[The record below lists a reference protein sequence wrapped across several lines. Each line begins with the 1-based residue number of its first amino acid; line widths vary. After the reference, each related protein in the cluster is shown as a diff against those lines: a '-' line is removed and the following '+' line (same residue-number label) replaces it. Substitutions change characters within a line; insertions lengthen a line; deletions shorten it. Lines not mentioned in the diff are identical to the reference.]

1 MKYNFKTEP
10 YEHQRKALERG
21 YDKKFFAYFMDM
33 GTGKSKVLLD
43 NIGILRQRGEI
54 SCACIIAPKS
64 VYLNWFY
71 NELEKHLS
79 SDIPLDVLCWS
90 PSKSAHFEGERLQ
103 FMNPKPDMLK
113 LLFMNVEA
121 LSTKRGA
128 DFLFS
133 VAKAYPDMLLAV
145 DESTTI
151 KSRTAARTKA
161 LTRIAK
167 HVKYKRI
174 LTGSPITQSPLDL
187 FSQCEFL
194 ERGCLQQASYWGFLN
209 RYAKVQRRTLGAH
222 SFQQVMGYQNL
233 DELNRIIQ
241 PFSYRVRKEECLD
254 LPDKVYVQR
263 EVEFTPEQKAAYN
276 TMKKAAMAFLAEGQ
290 VTASTVLSQML
301 RMQQICSGYV
311 KTDEGVL
318 VELPTNKIKALMA
331 AIEETDGKMII
342 WCNFTHDLKRVAA
355 ELKAVYGEQ
364 SYRLFYGDVST
375 EDRTDIVNQFQ
386 DPASPL
392 RFFVGQ
398 PRSGGY
404 GLTLTEAKTVIYYS
418 NGFDLE
424 VRLQSEDRAH
434 RIGQTNKVTYI
445 DIVTAQSVDS
455 KILFALRRKLNLATE
470 VMAEGYKKW
479 LV

>member
-1 MKYNFKTEP
+1 MGYNFKTEP
-10 YEHQRKALERG
+10 YAHQRKALELG
-21 YDKKFFAYFMDM
+21 YDKSFFAYFMDM

-43 NIGILRQRGEI
+43 NIGILYARGEI

-79 SDIPLDVLCWS
+79 ADIALDVLCWN
-90 PSKSAHFEGERLQ
+90 PSKSAQQEGFRLS
-103 FMNPKPDMLK
+103 FMNPQQDKLK

-128 DFLFS
+128 DFLHS
-133 VAKAYPDMLLAV
+133 VAKLYPDMLLAV

-167 HVKYKRI
+167 GVKYKRI

-194 ERGCLQQASYWGFLN
+194 AKGCLQQASYWGFLN

-222 SFQQVMGYQNL
+222 SFQQVTGYQNL
-233 DELNRIIQ
+233 DELNSIIQ

-254 LPDKVYVQR
+254 LPDKVYMRR
-263 EVEFTPEQKAAYN
+263 EVDFTPEQKVAYN
-276 TMKKAAMAFLAEGQ
+276 TMKKAAMTFLAEGQ

-318 VELPTNKIKALMA
+318 VELPTNKIKALMS

-355 ELKAVYGEQ
+355 ELEKAYGVD
-364 SYRLFYGDVST
+364 SYRLFYGDTPT
-375 EDRTDIVNQFQ
+375 EERSAIVAQFQ
-386 DPASPL
+386 EPESPL

-445 DIVTAQSVDS
+445 DIVVNQSVDD
-455 KILFALRRKLNLATE
+455 KILWALRRKLNLATE
-470 VMAEGYKKW
+470 VMAEGYKTW

>member
-1 MKYNFKTEP
+1 MGYNFKTEP
-10 YEHQRKALERG
+10 YAHQRKALELG
-21 YDKKFFAYFMDM
+21 YDKSFFAYFMDM

-43 NIGILRQRGEI
+43 NIGILYARGEI

-79 SDIPLDVLCWS
+79 ADIALDVLCWN
-90 PSKSAHFEGERLQ
+90 PSKSAQQEGLRLN
-103 FMNPKPDMLK
+103 FMNPQQDKLK

-128 DFLFS
+128 DFLHS
-133 VAKAYPDMLLAV
+133 VAKLYPDMLLAV

-167 HVKYKRI
+167 GVKYKRI

-194 ERGCLQQASYWGFLN
+194 AKGCLQQASYWGFLN

-222 SFQQVMGYQNL
+222 SFQQVTGYQNL
-233 DELNRIIQ
+233 DELNSIIQ

-254 LPDKVYVQR
+254 LPDKVYMRR
-263 EVEFTPEQKAAYN
+263 EVDFTPEQKVAYN
-276 TMKKAAMAFLAEGQ
+276 TMKKAAMTFLAEGQ

-318 VELPTNKIKALMA
+318 VELPTNKIKALMS

-355 ELKAVYGEQ
+355 ELEKAYGVD
-364 SYRLFYGDVST
+364 SYRLFYGDTPT
-375 EDRTDIVNQFQ
+375 EERSAIVAQFQ
-386 DPASPL
+386 EPESPL

-445 DIVTAQSVDS
+445 DIVVNQSVDD
-455 KILFALRRKLNLATE
+455 KILWALRRKLNLATE
-470 VMAEGYKKW
+470 VMAEGYKTW
-479 LV
+479 FV

>member
-1 MKYNFKTEP
+1 
-10 YEHQRKALERG
+10 
-21 YDKKFFAYFMDM
+21 
-33 GTGKSKVLLD
+33 
-43 NIGILRQRGEI
+43 
-54 SCACIIAPKS
+54 
-64 VYLNWFY
+64 
-71 NELEKHLS
+71 
-79 SDIPLDVLCWS
+79 
-90 PSKSAHFEGERLQ
+90 
-103 FMNPKPDMLK
+103 
-113 LLFMNVEA
+113 
-121 LSTKRGA
+121 
-128 DFLFS
+128 
-133 VAKAYPDMLLAV
+133 
-145 DESTTI
+145 
-151 KSRTAARTKA
+151 
-161 LTRIAK
+161 
-167 HVKYKRI
+167 
-174 LTGSPITQSPLDL
+174 
-187 FSQCEFL
+187 
-194 ERGCLQQASYWGFLN
+194 
-209 RYAKVQRRTLGAH
+209 
-222 SFQQVMGYQNL
+222 
-233 DELNRIIQ
+233 
-241 PFSYRVRKEECLD
+241 
-254 LPDKVYVQR
+254 
-263 EVEFTPEQKAAYN
+263 
-276 TMKKAAMAFLAEGQ
+276 
-290 VTASTVLSQML
+290 ML

>member
-1 MKYNFKTEP
+1 MGYNFKTEP
-10 YEHQRKALERG
+10 YAHQRKALELG
-21 YDKKFFAYFMDM
+21 YDKSFFAYFMDM

-43 NIGILRQRGEI
+43 NIGILYARGEI

-79 SDIPLDVLCWS
+79 ADIALDVLCWN
-90 PSKSAHFEGERLQ
+90 PSKSAQQEGLRLN
-103 FMNPKPDMLK
+103 FMNPQQDKLK

-128 DFLFS
+128 DFLHS
-133 VAKAYPDMLLAV
+133 VAKLYPDMLLAV

-167 HVKYKRI
+167 GVKYKRI

-194 ERGCLQQASYWGFLN
+194 AKGCLQQASYWGFLN

-222 SFQQVMGYQNL
+222 SFQQVTGYQNL
-233 DELNRIIQ
+233 DELNSIIQ

-254 LPDKVYVQR
+254 LPDKVYMRR
-263 EVEFTPEQKAAYN
+263 EVDFTPEQKVAYN
-276 TMKKAAMAFLAEGQ
+276 TMKKAAMTFLAEGQ

-318 VELPTNKIKALMA
+318 VELPTNKIKALMS

-355 ELKAVYGEQ
+355 ELEKAYGAD
-364 SYRLFYGDVST
+364 SYRLFYGETPT
-375 EDRTDIVNQFQ
+375 EERSAIVAQFQ
-386 DPASPL
+386 EPESPL

-445 DIVTAQSVDS
+445 DIVVNQSVDD
-455 KILFALRRKLNLATE
+455 KILWALRRKLNLATE
-470 VMAEGYKKW
+470 VMAEGYKTW

>member
-1 MKYNFKTEP
+1 
-10 YEHQRKALERG
+10 
-21 YDKKFFAYFMDM
+21 
-33 GTGKSKVLLD
+33 
-43 NIGILRQRGEI
+43 
-54 SCACIIAPKS
+54 
-64 VYLNWFY
+64 
-71 NELEKHLS
+71 
-79 SDIPLDVLCWS
+79 
-90 PSKSAHFEGERLQ
+90 
-103 FMNPKPDMLK
+103 
-113 LLFMNVEA
+113 MNVEA

>member
-1 MKYNFKTEP
+1 
-10 YEHQRKALERG
+10 
-21 YDKKFFAYFMDM
+21 
-33 GTGKSKVLLD
+33 
-43 NIGILRQRGEI
+43 
-54 SCACIIAPKS
+54 
-64 VYLNWFY
+64 
-71 NELEKHLS
+71 
-79 SDIPLDVLCWS
+79 
-90 PSKSAHFEGERLQ
+90 
-103 FMNPKPDMLK
+103 
-113 LLFMNVEA
+113 
-121 LSTKRGA
+121 
-128 DFLFS
+128 
-133 VAKAYPDMLLAV
+133 MLLAV

-355 ELKAVYGEQ
+355 ELKEVYGEQ

-375 EDRTDIVNQFQ
+375 EDRTDIVTQFQ

-434 RIGQTNKVTYI
+434 PIGQTNKVTYI

>member
-1 MKYNFKTEP
+1 MGYNFKTEP
-10 YEHQRKALERG
+10 YAHQRKALELG
-21 YDKKFFAYFMDM
+21 YDKSFFAYFMDM

-43 NIGILRQRGEI
+43 NIGILYARGEI

-79 SDIPLDVLCWS
+79 ADIALDVLCWN
-90 PSKSAHFEGERLQ
+90 PSKSAQQEGLRLN
-103 FMNPKPDMLK
+103 FMNPQQDKLK

-128 DFLFS
+128 DFLHS
-133 VAKAYPDMLLAV
+133 VAKLYPDMLLAV

-167 HVKYKRI
+167 GVKYKRI

-194 ERGCLQQASYWGFLN
+194 AKGCLQQASYWGFLN

-222 SFQQVMGYQNL
+222 SFQQVTGYQNL
-233 DELNRIIQ
+233 DELNSIIQ

-254 LPDKVYVQR
+254 LPDKVYMRR
-263 EVEFTPEQKAAYN
+263 EVDFTPEQKVAYN
-276 TMKKAAMAFLAEGQ
+276 TMKKAAMTFLAEGQ

-318 VELPTNKIKALMA
+318 VELPTNKIKALMS

-355 ELKAVYGEQ
+355 ELEKAYGVD
-364 SYRLFYGDVST
+364 SYRLFYGDTPT
-375 EDRTDIVNQFQ
+375 EERSAIVAQFQ
-386 DPASPL
+386 EPESPL

-445 DIVTAQSVDS
+445 DIVVNQSVDD
-455 KILFALRRKLNLATE
+455 KILWALRRKLNLATE
-470 VMAEGYKKW
+470 VMAEGYKTW

>member
-1 MKYNFKTEP
+1 MGYNFKTEP
-10 YEHQRKALERG
+10 YAHQRKALELG
-21 YDKKFFAYFMDM
+21 YDKSFFAYFMDM

-43 NIGILRQRGEI
+43 NIGILYARGEI

-79 SDIPLDVLCWS
+79 ADIALDVLCWN
-90 PSKSAHFEGERLQ
+90 PSKSAQQEGFRLS
-103 FMNPKPDMLK
+103 FMNPQQDKLK

-128 DFLFS
+128 DFLHS
-133 VAKAYPDMLLAV
+133 VAKLYPDMLLAV

-167 HVKYKRI
+167 GVKYKRI

-194 ERGCLQQASYWGFLN
+194 AKGCLQQASYWGFLN

-222 SFQQVMGYQNL
+222 SFQQVTGYQNL
-233 DELNRIIQ
+233 DELNSIIQ

-254 LPDKVYVQR
+254 LPDKVYMRR
-263 EVEFTPEQKAAYN
+263 EVDFTPEQKVAYN
-276 TMKKAAMAFLAEGQ
+276 TMKKAAMTFLAEGQ

-318 VELPTNKIKALMA
+318 VELPTNKIKALMS

-355 ELKAVYGEQ
+355 ELEKAYGVD
-364 SYRLFYGDVST
+364 SYRLFYGDTPT
-375 EDRTDIVNQFQ
+375 EERSAIVAQFQ
-386 DPASPL
+386 DPESPL

-445 DIVTAQSVDS
+445 DIVVNQSVDD
-455 KILFALRRKLNLATE
+455 KILWALRRKLNLATE
-470 VMAEGYKKW
+470 VMAEGYKTW

>member
-1 MKYNFKTEP
+1 MGYNFKTEP
-10 YEHQRKALERG
+10 YAHQRKALELG
-21 YDKKFFAYFMDM
+21 YDKSFFAYFMDM

-43 NIGILRQRGEI
+43 NIGILYARGEI

-79 SDIPLDVLCWS
+79 ADIALDVLCWN
-90 PSKSAHFEGERLQ
+90 PSKSAQQEGLRLN
-103 FMNPKPDMLK
+103 FMNPQQDKLK

-128 DFLFS
+128 DFLHS
-133 VAKAYPDMLLAV
+133 VAKLYPDMLLAV

-167 HVKYKRI
+167 GVKYKRI

-194 ERGCLQQASYWGFLN
+194 AKGCLQQASYWGFLN

-222 SFQQVMGYQNL
+222 SFQQVTGYQNL
-233 DELNRIIQ
+233 DELNSIIQ

-254 LPDKVYVQR
+254 LPDKVYMRR
-263 EVEFTPEQKAAYN
+263 EVDFTPEQKVAYN
-276 TMKKAAMAFLAEGQ
+276 TMKKAAMTFLAEGQ

-318 VELPTNKIKALMA
+318 VELPTNKIKALMS

-355 ELKAVYGEQ
+355 ELEKAYGVD
-364 SYRLFYGDVST
+364 SYRLFYGDTPT
-375 EDRTDIVNQFQ
+375 EERSAIVAQFQ
-386 DPASPL
+386 EPESPL

-424 VRLQSEDRAH
+424 VRLQSEHRAH

-445 DIVTAQSVDS
+445 DIVVNQSVDD
-455 KILFALRRKLNLATE
+455 KILWALRRKLNLATE
-470 VMAEGYKKW
+470 VMAEGYKTW